1 MCGRRIH
8 PCAARLDRHL
18 DRELADLPSGPLT
31 DAPERDSSAPPFV
44 VVTGMSGA
52 GKTQA
57 VKVFEDL
64 DYYILDNLPPALMP
78 SALAECRR
86 GGRER
91 VAFVIDARSGSLFR
105 EATASL
111 DALATAGD
119 RPHVLF
125 FDASDE
131 VLLQRYSESRHRH
144 PLEMSGG
151 VQPSI
156 DEERRMLVDL
166 RARADKVIDTT
177 HLSVKDLRDTLHSVY
192 GAGTPA
198 MLVELASF
206 GYKFG
211 LPPAAD
217 LVFDVRF
224 MENPFYIPALRD
236 KDGRDDAVRAFVLG
250 HPATREFLDHLIP
263 FLRFALPRYEEEKKA
278 RLSIALGCTGGRHRS
293 VVIAEEVAKRL
304 RGIWPGEIA
313 VAHRDV
319 DRVAVRT

>member
-1 MCGRRIH
+1 
-8 PCAARLDRHL
+8 
-18 DRELADLPSGPLT
+18 
-31 DAPERDSSAPPFV
+31 
-44 VVTGMSGA
+44 VTGLSGS

-78 SALAECRR
+78 SALAETRR
-86 GGRER
+86 GGHDRA
-91 VAFVIDARSGSLFR
+91 AFVIDARSGALFR
-105 EATASL
+105 EATAAL
-111 DALATAGD
+111 DALIAAGD
-119 RPHVLF
+119 RPHLLF

-131 VLLQRYSESRHRH
+131 VLVRRYSESRHRH
-144 PLEMSGG
+144 PVEMSGG

-177 HLSVKDLRDTLHSVY
+177 YLSVKDLRDTLHSLY
-192 GAGTPA
+192 GSGTPA
-198 MLVELASF
+198 MLVHLISF

-236 KDGRDDAVRAFVLG
+236 KDGRDAPVRDFVLK
-250 HPATREFLDHLIP
+250 HPATKEFLEKVMP
-263 FLRFALPRYEEEKKA
+263 FLRFALPRYEEEKKP
-278 RLSIALGCTGGRHRS
+278 RLSVALGCTGGRHRS
-293 VVIAEEVAKRL
+293 VVLADELAARL
-304 RGIWPGEIA
+304 REVWPGEIT
-313 VAHRDV
+313 VEHRDV
-319 DRVAVRT
+319 DRAEVRT